1 MRYIP
6 SALFFL
12 FIGWITFEAN
22 LDQYNTFIRWGREI
36 PNGDKIGHFLI
47 YGIMA
52 FLLNFSLRFN
62 KVSARGIKLYVGSL
76 LVLAYAIA
84 EEFTQLAFES
94 RTFDYADMFS
104 DFFGIICFSLLSVVF
119 EVIFRNKY
127 FAAGKG

>member
-6 SALFFL
+6 SAVFFL

-52 FLLNFSLRFN
+52 FLLNFSLRFS
-62 KVSARGIKLYVGSL
+62 KLSAGGIRLYLGSL
-76 LVLAYAIA
+76 VVLAYAIG

-94 RTFDYADMFS
+94 RTFDYADMYS
-104 DFFGIICFSLLSVVF
+104 DFFGIIFFSFLSYVVEILFKGKTF
-119 EVIFRNKY
+119 EI
-127 FAAGKG
+127 GKG